1 MTCNYLSGL
10 DLEPISQQLGRQ
22 CDRPLIVPLD
32 IVGLRVCRSKSINSL
47 KALVV
52 GGDGRGGQEMARVD
66 IVTGG
71 QEMAGVDIV
80 TDCRREGRG
89 HIIILSGILE

>member
-47 KALVV
+47 KALMV
-52 GGDGRGGQEMARVD
+52 GGDRRGGL
-66 IVTGG
+66 
-71 QEMAGVDIV
+71 EMAGVDII
-80 TDCRREGRG
+80 TDCRRAGRG
-89 HIIILSGILE
+89 HIIILSVTFE